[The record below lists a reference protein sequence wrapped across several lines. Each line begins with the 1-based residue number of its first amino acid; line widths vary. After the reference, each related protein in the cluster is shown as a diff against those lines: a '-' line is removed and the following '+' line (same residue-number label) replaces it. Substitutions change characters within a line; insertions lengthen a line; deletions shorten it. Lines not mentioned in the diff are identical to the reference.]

1 MLQAILLTGI
11 GLALASAT
19 VLVRDLS
26 RVVRIALR
34 VLFYLS
40 PVIYSVRRLEIGP
53 LRQLFKLNPMT
64 GILELFRSTA
74 FPEGVRSA
82 GTASSSRPSS
92 ASRPALAGAAVFRR
106 LERPVLKEI

>member
-1 MLQAILLTGI
+1 
-11 GLALASAT
+11 
-19 VLVRDLS
+19 VLIRDLS

-53 LRQLFKLNPMT
+53 VRQLFKLNPMT
-64 GILELFRSTA
+64 GILDIFRSTA
-74 FPEGVRSA
+74 FPKEFLGWNSIAISA
-82 GTASSSRPSS
+82 VLSFM
-92 ASRPALAGAAVFRR
+92 ALFAGAAVFRR